1 MSIFSSLMRS
11 KPRAAITGVVS
22 AAVIAS
28 GAGFIYITAPW
39 SSPDAVS
46 DVKPVPVQQWT
57 PEADTSAQ
65 HQIVENPEANGTG
78 RTIDGIG
85 TDALP
90 SVTPSAQA
98 DPAAVSGPAGTR
110 SVPIQPINAA
120 PASVPMAPV
129 PGNDKGSGDFTALP
143 GTSSGSWGVAGQT
156 GAFTWSYPFA
166 LRDAPAG
173 PTPALGI
180 SYDSSRVDGLTSSTN
195 NQASPVGDGWAL
207 TGGGQV
213 QQKFGSCMDQ
223 GVANSY
229 DLCGNPGGQ
238 QFTISF
244 GGRSG
249 LVIRDATTGLYKLQ
263 NDDNTKLEYLTGAAN
278 GTFDGGYWKIT
289 DTSGVQY
296 WFGVNRI
303 PGWSAGK
310 DNYSADI
317 VPVYG
322 LPGQPCYNSAGF
334 GSSSCMQ
341 AYAWNLDYVVDPNGN
356 SQGFFYTQDT
366 NFYKSQAGTGTLKA
380 YHRASRLARVD
391 YGMRAGTELSTQA
404 PLHVNF
410 GYTGRCEGVTGCPTP
425 NGDVPAE
432 FACAST
438 GTCTTYSPTF
448 FTYYRLQTVISQSL
462 SVNPAGYGDTDFWTF
477 GHAMP
482 DPGDGTKPALWLGS
496 LIHQGSNQT
505 SSTGGWVD
513 DPAVV
518 FKGQTLHN
526 RVWAVDGLAPFDRY
540 RLSTIETATGASI
553 QVTYKASDCSQ
564 TSLPAS
570 AETNT
575 KRCFPQ
581 RWTPTTPIAQ
591 PARTDHFNIYPVETV
606 VSKGGPGSTGSLD
619 SVTSY
624 GYIGTPAWKYAAPK
638 YVSGTAGQNITWSS
652 LAGWSQVKTKVG
664 TAASNPTT
672 VTTYLRGL
680 NGTPSN
686 TTGGLRADI
695 ITLSDGSA
703 VPDSV
708 WFAGQEVEKQSYAGD
723 GGTLLGTSITVPW
736 ASAPTATGT
745 VATGAAQARHTGTT
759 SVTKKTATSKSA
771 SMRVSVTS
779 MAYDAYGRPI
789 RTSST
794 GEQSAAGDESCE
806 VTGYADNTTSNIL
819 SLPAT
824 VDTYEG
830 VCSGTG
836 PNGNLLKATRNLY
849 DASTSAI
856 PGSAGYTAPIKG
868 NLARSD
874 NATAVSGTTVTTW
887 AQGPTVTFDALGRE
901 SNSRDN
907 STGTARDT
915 TTAYTPATGLPTKVT
930 QTNPMGWI
938 STIALDSMR
947 GQPLTKTDP
956 NGKITSYRY
965 DNAGRVTG
973 EWDPMRPA
981 ASNPTPT
988 VETSYSISKT
998 NPSWVKTVTIAGDGT
1013 PMSSYVL
1020 YDGLGRERQTQ
1031 KMSPGGGTIVTD
1043 TWYDSRGAKSTVNN
1057 NYFISNAPDGVLRVP
1072 ALAVPSSTIYEY
1084 DAARRPTKIR
1094 TMTNENQELWAT
1106 QIAYTGMDT
1115 TTVTGP
1121 GTESAVKTIVN
1132 LDGNIESRSLF
1143 HGTAPSGAADT
1154 STYIYD
1160 AQGQLTR
1167 MGDGANLWTW
1177 TYDAAG
1183 RETSA
1188 VDPDAGT
1195 RSTTYDAAGRT
1206 ATTTDAMGTVTS
1218 YVYDKLDRTT
1228 AKNVSVGG
1236 ATAKTLESHVYDL
1249 EMKGLPS
1256 SSTRNNGA
1264 GIDQPVT
1271 TAFSGYN
1278 DAYQPSTTTITL
1290 PSTLTG
1296 LSGSYTTTRSYST
1309 SGQVTGAVTP
1319 AIGGLPAE
1327 TVKYGYDGF
1336 ENPSSTWNTAGDQF
1350 AGAAQYD
1357 HLGFLT
1363 QYTQYDVAT
1372 LTESPGNMTGTN
1384 KTYFSWSASTG
1395 RLNEQW
1401 TTNTTRGAVADLG
1414 KTRYTY
1420 NEAGKLSSRE
1430 LAFSSRPGV
1439 ASDYQC
1445 YDYDY
1450 ASRLEAVWTPLAKTC
1465 TTVPAPASPSVTG
1478 LGGPA
1483 PYAQTYTYTAAGD
1496 RSEVRRFDASGAL
1509 TAKEQYS
1516 YAAPGTAGPHQVDTI
1531 TSTAAGATPWNFT
1544 WDAAG
1549 RMTGRAGQ
1557 TMTYTPDGLL
1567 ATTTGTSAVPANP
1580 NPGAGAGTPPA
1591 PTTGAGSLSTR
1602 YYDAAG
1608 NLVGL
1613 TDGSGTTVTLGS
1625 VTAHATKA
1633 ATPVKTATCTYT
1645 FAGKTVAQRTA
1656 AAGVVKLSLIVGDS
1670 VNTAQTM
1677 TQPTV
1682 GAGAI
1687 TAVQRYTDPYGL
1699 ARGANLTGTGNGT
1712 YTAATA
1718 TTAGVGSNAAN
1729 GTGFSA
1735 ANGFIGGLDDTISSL
1750 THLGAR
1756 ELDPVTGAFTT
1767 ADPVLHT
1774 DKSEGFTP
1782 YSYAWG
1788 DPINR
1793 ADPSGLDW
1801 FGDIGNFFKD
1811 HGSEIVGAVTG
1822 AVVGAIIT
1830 VGIVGLATGCAATIV
1845 CGLIAAGALIG
1856 GAVAGAIATSGAT
1869 AMADMAQGKP
1879 APSAQDYYG
1888 GMGENIGWGLVGAPA
1903 GAFGGKVL
1911 SKVAPYVGSFVRGLA
1926 GNGGGA
1932 AASAASARVAS
1943 QNLAKQSYQA
1953 AQQQTKTLG
1962 NQAAAK
1968 AATAPAASG
1977 SGSGSLYHYT
1987 DEAGMKGI
1995 LGSKQLRPSL
2005 SSVNP
2010 KDARYG
2016 NGQYLSDI
2024 GPGTKT
2030 CAQLSRCFLGMP
2042 FQPQRF
2048 SNFVEVDVAGLNV
2061 VKGRDAVFVVPGET
2075 DLDLTGRILSWG
2087 ANEAK

>member
-11 KPRAAITGVVS
+11 KPRAAITGAVS

-28 GAGFIYITAPW
+28 GAGFIYIAAPW

-57 PEADTSAQ
+57 PEKDTSAP
-65 HQIVENPEANGTG
+65 HQIVENPEVNGTG

-110 SVPIQPINAA
+110 SVPIRPISLA
-120 PASVPMAPV
+120 PASAPMAPV
-129 PGNDKGSGDFTALP
+129 AGNDKGSGDFTALP
-143 GTSSGSWGVAGQT
+143 GTSSGTWGVAGQT
-156 GAFTWSYPFA
+156 GSFTWSYPFA

-180 SYDSSRVDGLTSSTN
+180 SYDSSRVDGQTSSTN

-207 TGGGQV
+207 TGGGQI

-249 LVIRDATTGLYKLQ
+249 MVIRDATTGVYKLQ

-289 DTSGVQY
+289 DTNGTQY

-322 LPGQPCYNSAGF
+322 LAGQPCYNSAGF
-334 GSSSCMQ
+334 SSSSCMQ

-380 YHRASRLARVD
+380 YHRASRLSRVD

-410 GYTGRCEGVTGCPTP
+410 GYTGRCQGVTGCPTP

-462 SVNPAGYGDTDFWTF
+462 SVNPAGYGDTDYWTF

-553 QVTYKASDCSQ
+553 QVTYKAAECSQ
-564 TSLPAS
+564 TNLPAL

-591 PARTDHFNIYPVETV
+591 PARTDYFNIYPVETV

-619 SVTSY
+619 TVTTY

-652 LAGWSQVKTKVG
+652 LAGWSQVKTKTG

-672 VTTYLRGL
+672 VITYLRGL

-686 TTGGLRADI
+686 KTGGIRSDI
-695 ITLSDGSA
+695 TTLSDGSA

-708 WFAGQEVEKQSYAGD
+708 WLAGQEVEKQSYAGD
-723 GGTLLGTSITVPW
+723 GGTLLGTTITIPW
-736 ASAPTATGT
+736 ESAPTATGT
-745 VATGAAQARHTGTT
+745 VATGAAQARHLGVT
-759 SVTKKTATSKSA
+759 SVTKKSATSKSA
-771 SMRVSVTS
+771 SMRVTKTTNS
-779 MAYDAYGRPI
+779 YDSYGRII
-789 RTSST
+789 RAST
-794 GEQSAAGDESCE
+794 TRESG
-806 VTGYADNTTSNIL
+806 VTADGSCVVTAYADNTAANML

-824 VDTYEG
+824 VNTFAGE
-830 VCSGTG
+830 CTGTG
-836 PNGNLLKATRNLY
+836 PNGNLLKATRSLY
-849 DASTSAI
+849 DGSTSAV
-856 PGSAGYTAPIKG
+856 PGSAGYVAPTKG
-868 NLARSD
+868 NTTRSD
-874 NATAVSGTTVTTW
+874 TATAVSGTTATAW
-887 AQGPTVTFDALGRE
+887 AQGPTVTYDALGRE
-901 SNSRDN
+901 TKSSDS
-907 STGTARDT
+907 STGVIRDT
-915 TTAYTPATGLPTKVT
+915 VTEYTPATGLATTVEVT
-930 QTNPMGWI
+930 DPMGWI
-938 STIALDSMR
+938 STTTLDSMR

-965 DNAGRVTG
+965 DNAGRITG
-973 EWDPMRPA
+973 QWDPMRPA
-981 ASNPTPT
+981 ASNATPT
-988 VETSYSISKT
+988 VTTSYSVSNK

-1020 YDGLGRERQTQ
+1020 YDGMGRERQTQ
-1031 KMSPGGGTIVTD
+1031 NMSPGGGTIVTD
-1043 TWYDSRGAKSTVNN
+1043 TWYDSRGSKSTVNN
-1057 NYFISNAPDGVLRVP
+1057 DYYISNDPDGVLRVP
-1072 ALAVPSSTIYEY
+1072 TLAVPSSTIYEY
-1084 DAARRPTKIR
+1084 DAAARPTKIR

-1106 QIAYTGMDT
+1106 QVAYAGMDT

-1121 GTESAVKTIVN
+1121 GTQSAVKTILN

-1154 STYIYD
+1154 SSYIYD
-1160 AQGQLTR
+1160 RFGQLTS
-1167 MGDGANLWTW
+1167 MGDGANLWYW

-1183 RETSA
+1183 RETGA
-1188 VDPDAGT
+1188 TDPDSGART
-1195 RSTTYDAAGRT
+1195 TTYDAAGRT
-1206 ATTTDAMGTVTS
+1206 ATTTDAMGTVTT
-1218 YVYDKLDRTT
+1218 YTYDKLDRPT
-1228 AKNVSVGG
+1228 AKTVSVGG
-1236 ATAKTLESHVYDL
+1236 APAKTLETRTYDL
-1249 EMKGLPS
+1249 EMLGQPTT
-1256 SSTRNNGA
+1256 STRYNGA
-1264 GIDQPVT
+1264 ALDQKVET
-1271 TAFSGYN
+1271 TFSGYN
-1278 DAYQPSTTTITL
+1278 NAYQPTKTAITL
-1290 PSTLTG
+1290 PTALTG
-1296 LSGSYTTTRSYST
+1296 LSGTYTTTRTYST
-1309 SGQVTGAVTP
+1309 SGQVTSQLTP

-1372 LTESPGNMTGTN
+1372 LTDSPGNMTGTN

-1401 TTNTTRGAVADLG
+1401 TTNTTRGTISDLG

-1420 NEAGKLSSRE
+1420 NEAGNLTARE

-1450 ASRLEAVWTPLAKTC
+1450 ASRLEAVWTPSAKTC
-1465 TTVPAPASPSVTG
+1465 TTVPAPAAASVTG

-1483 PYAQTYTYTAAGD
+1483 AYAQTFAYTAAGD

-1509 TAKEQYS
+1509 KAKEQYS

-1531 TSTAAGATPWNFT
+1531 TSTAAGATPANFT

-1557 TMTYTPDGLL
+1557 TLTYTPDGLL
-1567 ATTTGTSAVPANP
+1567 ATTTVNSTIPANP
-1580 NPGAGAGTPPA
+1580 NPGATAGTPPE

-1602 YYDAAG
+1602 YYDASG
-1608 NLVGL
+1608 DLVGL
-1613 TDGSGTTVTLGS
+1613 TDGTGTTVTLGS

-1633 ATPVKTATCTYT
+1633 TTPVKTATNTYS

-1656 AAGVVKLSLIVGDS
+1656 TTAGVKLSLIVGDS

-1677 TQPTV
+1677 SQPTV

-1687 TAVQRYTDPYGL
+1687 TAIQRYTDPFGL
-1699 ARGANLTGTGNGT
+1699 ARGSNLTGTGNAT
-1712 YTAATA
+1712 YTAASA
-1718 TTAGVGSNAAN
+1718 STAGAGSNAVNDA
-1729 GTGFSA
+1729 GFSG
-1735 ANGFIGGLDDTISSL
+1735 ANGFIGGLDDSVSSL

-1756 ELDPVTGAFTT
+1756 DLDPVTGAFTSP
-1767 ADPVLHT
+1767 DPVLDT
-1774 DKSEGFTP
+1774 KRSTNF
-1782 YSYAWG
+1782 SAYAYAEN
-1788 DPINR
+1788 DPINNS
-1793 ADPSGLDW
+1793 DPSGLNIALPA
-1801 FGDIGNFFKD
+1801 IG
-1811 HGSEIVGAVTG
+1811 
-1822 AVVGAIIT
+1822 
-1830 VGIVGLATGCAATIV
+1830 L
-1845 CGLIAAGALIG
+1845 GAL
-1856 GAVAGAIATSGAT
+1856 
-1869 AMADMAQGKP
+1869 
-1879 APSAQDYYG
+1879 
-1888 GMGENIGWGLVGAPA
+1888 LVGAALLLWYVATHPGRLSFPFLDRMNYGPFGTVDHGPGPTVTSQPA
-1903 GAFGGKVL
+1903 VTAPGDVFISYPTSAVRTVAGEVSGGFVASSLGGTRFTSPGVRQGGQSTGDNRGANTGAALAAQNARMLAAENAQMHAASVAATASIGHAAQAAVAAAGVYIVPAAGG
-1911 SKVAPYVGSFVRGLA
+1911 PYVGQSKNIDKRLKQHVKSGKFTEEEVERAQKITVRGNKTDREIREQMEILDL
-1926 GNGGGA
+1926 GG
-1932 AASAASARVAS
+1932 
-1943 QNLAKQSYQA
+1943 K
-1953 AQQQTKTLG
+1953 
-1962 NQAAAK
+1962 
-1968 AATAPAASG
+1968 
-1977 SGSGSLYHYT
+1977 
-1987 DEAGMKGI
+1987 DELLNK
-1995 LGSKQLRPSL
+1995 
-2005 SSVNP
+2005 VNP
-2010 KDARYG
+2010 
-2016 NGQYLSDI
+2016 L
-2024 GPGTKT
+2024 GPGRKG
-2030 CAQLSRCFLGMP
+2030 LLP
-2042 FQPQRF
+2042 PQYQ
-2048 SNFVEVDVAGLNV
+2048 
-2061 VKGRDAVFVVPGET
+2061 VKY
-2075 DLDLTGRILSWG
+2075 
-2087 ANEAK
+2087 